1 MWWLRELRYSVFGKL
16 LMGAVVIGIVGG
28 LGYFGYISYSDD
40 NGDQPVVAVADGET
54 AALPKTTLQQ
64 QCENAKG
71 KLQRIVDQTLKF
83 SSVNAAQSNNAFKA
97 YAEAV
102 RTCTYNEFYEFERE
116 VIVPWATGQDMFTAA
131 QVSGDLEPAGGRD
144 DE

>member
-1 MWWLRELRYSVFGKL
+1 
-16 LMGAVVIGIVGG
+16 MGAVVIGIVGG
-28 LGYFGYISYSDD
+28 LGYFGYLSYSG
-40 NGDQPVVAVADGET
+40 NSGDQPVVAVADGET
-54 AALPKTTLQQ
+54 PAALPKTTLQQ

-83 SSVNAAQSNNAFKA
+83 SSVNAAQSNNAFEA

-131 QVSGDLEPAGGRD
+131 QVSGDLEPAGGKD

>member
-1 MWWLRELRYSVFGKL
+1 
-16 LMGAVVIGIVGG
+16 MGAVVIGIVGG

-40 NGDQPVVAVADGET
+40 NGDRSVVAVADGEV
-54 AALPKTTLQQ
+54 AALPKTALQQ

-83 SSVNAAQSNNAFKA
+83 SSVNAAQSNNAFEA

-131 QVSGDLEPAGGRD
+131 QMSGDLEPAGGKD